1 MWNTLIIKFEE
12 VETMTASTK
21 TTINSL
27 PASAVKAIAL
37 DTLFGD
43 YGFDVV
49 VRTAETLI
57 EWNNTRED
65 DEIGKLIEELN
76 NRGWELFEAQVTN

>member
-1 MWNTLIIKFEE
+1 VWNTLIIKFEE
-12 VETMTASTK
+12 VETMTAT
-21 TTINSL
+21 
-27 PASAVKAIAL
+27 AMKAIAL
-37 DTLFGD
+37 NTLFGNYD
-43 YGFDVV
+43 LGVV
-49 VRTAETLI
+49 TRTAEILI